1 MNNIIL
7 QQISSTELVA
17 EIKDSILQELKEI
30 LKMPNSTLNKK
41 DELLS
46 KRDVCEHFHIHQST
60 LYRWVKSGKVVCHYL
75 GNKVYFK
82 RSELPIL

>member
-7 QQISSTELVA
+7 QQISSSELVA
-17 EIKDSILQELKEI
+17 EIKDSILQELKVVLGVADI
-30 LKMPNSTLNKK
+30 NSGKK

-46 KRDVCEHFHIHQST
+46 KKDVCKHFQIHQST
-60 LYRWVKSGKVVCHYL
+60 LHRWVKSGKVNCHYL

-82 RSELPIL
+82 RSELPLL